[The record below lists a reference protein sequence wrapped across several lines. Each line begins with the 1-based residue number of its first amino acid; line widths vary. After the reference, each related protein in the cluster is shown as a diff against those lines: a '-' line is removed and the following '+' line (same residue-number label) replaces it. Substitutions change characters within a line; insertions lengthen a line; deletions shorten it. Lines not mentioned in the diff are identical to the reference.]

1 MPMVITSF
9 LIEPMQNHYRSE
21 QEGRDIYDDVVCIRK
36 IIAGSKDEI
45 FRIATEEDK
54 REWPKEYAAFLER
67 GDLAVSGTPLTEW
80 PAASA
85 SFAREMAFFNVKTVE
100 QLAGLADGAALQMG
114 MGIQDKAVAA
124 RAWLKAANS
133 NEAQIS
139 KVAAENEKLGS
150 ALDEALKQIEIMK
163 AQMAELQEIAEEKTA
178 PQLPLKAGK

>member
-36 IIAGSKDEI
+36 IIAGSKD
-45 FRIATEEDK
+45 DK